1 MIDLRSD
8 SLTLPTEEMKKAMYY
23 ADLGDA
29 GRLDSRGRGEDPTV
43 NRLENIAANITGKE
57 DAMFVPSGTM
67 GNLVALMTHCTMGQ
81 YVGVEKNLHVY
92 RNEKGAFLDRP
103 GGLIPKFFETDR
115 YGIPKLESVKVLV
128 GGKHIDLICLEN
140 THNFAG
146 GTCLSKE
153 EIDNICFIAKK
164 NGIPVHLDGARIF
177 NASIY
182 LNTPVDKLIKSVDTI
197 MFCLYKGLGAPVGSM
212 LCGRHDFILKAR
224 EIRKT
229 LGGTMRQAGVIA
241 AAGIIAIQKGRERL
255 REDHEN
261 ARLLADRI
269 VNNKR
274 INLCIKTVQTNIIK
288 VEVSPSGYDSKTCAQ
303 GLEKKGLKCHPMSEK
318 NLRFVAHS
326 GIRRRDMIQ
335 ASNIINEY
343 FELL

>member
-8 SLTLPTEEMKKAMYY
+8 TLTLPTAEMKKAMYY

-29 GRLDSRGRGEDPTV
+29 GRLDSKGRGEDPTI
-43 NRLENIAANITGKE
+43 NRLENIAANIIGKE

-67 GNLVALMTHCTMGQ
+67 GNLVALMTYCKTGQ
-81 YVGVEKNLHVY
+81 YVGVGKNLHVY
-92 RNEKGAFLDRP
+92 RTEKGAFLYRP
-103 GGLIPKFFETDR
+103 GELIPKFFKTDR
-115 YGIPKLESVKVLV
+115 YGIPKLESVKALV
-128 GGKHIDLICLEN
+128 EGKHVDLICLEN

-153 EIDNICFIAKK
+153 EIDNICLIAKK
-164 NGIPVHLDGARIF
+164 NNVPVHLDGARIF

-182 LNTPVDKLIKSVDTI
+182 LNTPVDKLIESVDTI
-197 MFCLYKGLGAPVGSM
+197 MFCLSKGLGAPVGSM

-224 EIRKT
+224 KTRKI

-241 AAGIIAIQKGRERL
+241 ASGIIAIQKGREKL
-255 REDHEN
+255 REDHGN

-274 INLCIKTVQTNIIK
+274 INLDLKTVQTNIVK
-288 VEVSPSGYDSKTCAQ
+288 VDVSPSGYNSKSCAQ
-303 GLEKKGLKCHPMSEK
+303 GLKRRGLKCSPVSEK
-318 NLRFVAHS
+318 DLRFVIYR
-326 GIRRRDMIQ
+326 GIRRRDIIQ